1 MRSVFQKYV
10 ISIGL
15 GALFIWLAFRN
26 EDWSDFG
33 QRLEGLLT
41 DGRAT
46 GLLVLYTVLFLA
58 GHAIRIVRWG
68 VLVRALGP
76 VKWSEIVA
84 TGSVGYMCIIVFPFR
99 LGELVRPYLIGG
111 KNGITVSGALATV
124 VVERVIDGLLF
135 VGLFFTFISILP
147 PTGDPK
153 VEVAKVTAY
162 IAGAI
167 FLGALIVLIGGYIAR
182 DFTVRVI
189 ERIGNMVHKGLTAKV
204 VGLLDA
210 FLEGLKILPDK
221 KRISLFFLYTV
232 LYWAAVGMGMS
243 VMGQATGIPEVGAM
257 EGFAL
262 LAVLVVGI
270 MIPAGPGFTG
280 TFEAALAV
288 GFSLLVL
295 SPESAQN
302 ITLYTLVLH
311 VIQLVVQV
319 LLGAMFLLTGRVQ
332 LKGAL
337 GGGAVETAEAEGGV
351 S

>member
-1 MRSVFQKYV
+1 MRNILRKYV
-10 ISIGL
+10 LSIGL

-26 EDWSDFG
+26 EDWSHFG
-33 QRLEGLLT
+33 EKLEGLIH
-41 DGRAT
+41 DGGALW
-46 GLLVLYTVLFLA
+46 LLALYTLLFIT

-68 VLVRALGP
+68 ILVRALGP
-76 VKWSEIVA
+76 VKWSEIIA

-99 LGELVRPYLIGG
+99 LGELVRPYLVGG

-135 VGLFFTFISILP
+135 VALFFGFISVLP

-162 IAGAI
+162 VAGAI
-167 FLGALIVLIGGYIAR
+167 FLGALIVLVGGYVAR
-182 DFTVRVI
+182 DLTVRII

-210 FLEGLKILPDK
+210 FLEGLKILPDRR
-221 KRISLFFLYTV
+221 RILLFFIFTV
-232 LYWAAVGMGMS
+232 LYWAAVGLGMS
-243 VMGQATGIPEVGAM
+243 VMGQATGIPEVGFT

-280 TFEAALAV
+280 TFEAALSV

-295 SPESAQN
+295 APSSAEN

-319 LLGAMFLLTGRVQ
+319 LMGAAFLITGKVQ
-332 LKGAL
+332 LRRAL
-337 GGGAVETAEAEGGV
+337 DASAPHEVEGAEAR
-351 S
+351 